1 MFENCTIKS
10 KGDLIDAFATL
21 SNALVI
27 GNKYRNEPLTMRQL
41 SYQLKRKKLSEEW
54 QAFWS
59 NVAFYDQRQQ
69 NPFGDANDR

>member
-1 MFENCTIKS
+1 MFERCTIKS
-10 KGDLIDAFATL
+10 KGDLINTFTTL
-21 SNALVI
+21 SNALVV

-59 NVAFYDQRQQ
+59 NVAFYEQ
-69 NPFGDANDR
+69 NQENAVGDHNE